1 MPYDYDDDYYQG
13 SERQVQPTNTTNQ
26 DFNWFGWFGNDEQ
39 KPIQPETFVPTQN
52 PRDGGNWFSDLLNFG
67 YKVDETLFRRE
78 LLRAKRSRQ
87 LIDATVPSD
96 TLTPPPPVRYELEPG
111 LPGLPNRSPF
121 QDFIPT
127 IPVDTKLEIS
137 TETYV
142 GIAVLAGIILVGTV
156 IAKKV

>member
-13 SERQVQPTNTTNQ
+13 SGQVQPTSTSNQ

-39 KPIQPETFVPTQN
+39 KPIQPDTFVPTQQVA
-52 PRDGGNWFSDLLNFG
+52 DGGNWFSDLLNFG
-67 YKVDETLFRRE
+67 SKIDDTLFQRE
-78 LLRAKRSRQ
+78 LLEAKRSRL
-87 LIDATVPSD
+87 LIDATVPSN
-96 TLTPPPPVRYELEPG
+96 TLTPTPPVRYELEPG

-121 QDFIPT
+121 QDLIPT